1 MSTCGRA
8 VPRASQRSRAE
19 GGFCRSG
26 VARPGGGRGPEPAEG
41 QTVLVAEVGTCAS
54 SRPADGET
62 EARGGARSCL
72 GGARHRPRCARGNRG
87 SAPFRLVACPPT
99 GRACSFVPGGGG
111 QVAAAAAG
119 QSGEPRLGRLRPV
132 PQPPREQSQSR
143 EWRGGQRTAEE
154 EKGRY
159 WSWQPGDPGEVGGG
173 QSCLAMSYQKEL
185 VCGDWPS
192 VVPATEDRSF
202 KCSFSSG
209 KSQWPHVASGCLW
222 SGTAPATLNHLQ
234 TGGLQARK
242 GFSVWS
248 GPYAIFQCFTRQY
261 PRSQKIRKLKIPDTL
276 GKQFPDVAVSW
287 S

>member
-1 MSTCGRA
+1 MGAGGCSGGGAERGAAPGAPAACPAATAGTVPQQGVAWRAAHSGGRESA
-8 VPRASQRSRAE
+8 LLELAAWGPGRSR
-19 GGFCRSG
+19 
-26 VARPGGGRGPEPAEG
+26 
-41 QTVLVAEVGTCAS
+41 
-54 SRPADGET
+54 
-62 EARGGARSCL
+62 
-72 GGARHRPRCARGNRG
+72 GNQNC
-87 SAPFRLVACPPT
+87 F
-99 GRACSFVPGGGG
+99 
-111 QVAAAAAG
+111 
-119 QSGEPRLGRLRPV
+119 
-132 PQPPREQSQSR
+132 
-143 EWRGGQRTAEE
+143 
-154 EKGRY
+154 
-159 WSWQPGDPGEVGGG
+159 
-173 QSCLAMSYQKEL
+173 AMSYQKEL

-222 SGTAPATLNHLQ
+222 SGTAPPTLNHLQ

-261 PRSQKIRKLKIPDTL
+261 PKSQKIRKLKIPDTL